1 MKRPAAQSTSRIFR
15 SHLFRCLCK
24 GNVAEAHKVDATLY
38 GMSGPEK
45 VSVVTVRCTS
55 YSCRRTYGPNFYIEQ
70 SAKINTLPDV
80 DVAGEAVFLSPKIGF
95 TVNYLRY
102 HMLLEFRA
110 FASARA
116 ALDVYSRVYDIEHCS
131 QGGHFR
137 DVHGSAIMYFIAL
150 SEYPAASIP
159 MAFAIGHEATSQ
171 SVEAYDRYVHNHAFP
186 PSNKRKVTEIVCD
199 GHAKVHVK
207 CGFPGQEKKHPGK
220 PRANGK
226 RKPYGYGWFMAVD
239 PRTLRVL
246 GVSCLHQ
253 PEGNEV
259 MDGILTRLLPKY
271 PKLDGVVMDRACA
284 LLPHAKRTNKFA
296 QVGYWI
302 PSAD

>member
-24 GNVAEAHKVDATLY
+24 GNLAEAHKVDATLY

-45 VSVVTVRCTS
+45 VSVATARCTS

-131 QGGHFR
+131 G
-137 DVHGSAIMYFIAL
+137 VHGSAIMYFIAL

-159 MAFAIGHEATSQ
+159 MTFAIGHEVTRPPVNRLKPTIATCTTMRS
-171 SVEAYDRYVHNHAFP
+171 
-186 PSNKRKVTEIVCD
+186 
-199 GHAKVHVK
+199 
-207 CGFPGQEKKHPGK
+207 
-220 PRANGK
+220 
-226 RKPYGYGWFMAVD
+226 
-239 PRTLRVL
+239 LR
-246 GVSCLHQ
+246 
-253 PEGNEV
+253 
-259 MDGILTRLLPKY
+259 LTSGRSSRRL
-271 PKLDGVVMDRACA
+271 CA
-284 LLPHAKRTNKFA
+284 TAMLRCM
-296 QVGYWI
+296 
-302 PSAD
+302 

>member
-116 ALDVYSRVYDIEHCS
+116 ALDVHSRVYDTEL
-131 QGGHFR
+131 GHFR
-137 DVHGSAIMYFIAL
+137 DVHPVTS
-150 SEYPAASIP
+150 
-159 MAFAIGHEATSQ
+159 AIGHEATSQ
-171 SVEAYDRYVHNHAFP
+171 SIEAYTIPTCTTMRSLRLTSGRSRTLPAMLRYV
-186 PSNKRKVTEIVCD
+186 
-199 GHAKVHVK
+199 
-207 CGFPGQEKKHPGK
+207 
-220 PRANGK
+220 
-226 RKPYGYGWFMAVD
+226 
-239 PRTLRVL
+239 
-246 GVSCLHQ
+246 
-253 PEGNEV
+253 
-259 MDGILTRLLPKY
+259 
-271 PKLDGVVMDRACA
+271 
-284 LLPHAKRTNKFA
+284 
-296 QVGYWI
+296 
-302 PSAD
+302 

>member
-1 MKRPAAQSTSRIFR
+1 
-15 SHLFRCLCK
+15 
-24 GNVAEAHKVDATLY
+24 
-38 GMSGPEK
+38 MSGPEK
-45 VSVVTVRCTS
+45 VTVATVRCTS

-70 SAKINTLPDV
+70 SAKINTLPNV
-80 DVAGEAVFLSPKIGF
+80 DAAGEAIFISPKVGF
-95 TVNYLRY
+95 TVTYLRY

-116 ALDVYSRVYDIEHCS
+116 ALDCS
-131 QGGHFR
+131 GGGHFR
-137 DVHGSAIMYFIAL
+137 EVHGSAIMYFIVL
-150 SEYPAASIP
+150 SQYPAASIP
-159 MAFAIGHEATSQ
+159 MSFAIGHEVTSQ
-171 SVEAYDRYVHNHAFP
+171 SIEAYDQYVHNQAFP
-186 PSNKRKVTEIVCD
+186 PSNKRTIHEIVCD

-207 CGFPGQEKKHPGK
+207 CTSLHKKHPGK

-271 PKLDGVVMDRACA
+271 PKLDGVVLDRACYSF
-284 LLPHAKRTNKFA
+284 LPYAKRTKKFP
-296 QVGYWI
+296 QVAHWCVDYFHGAKHSDRC
-302 PSAD
+302 P